1 MMKKLY
7 ILTLFS
13 CVTLSAQVDSTGIQP
28 KKVVD
33 FDVDSTQINT
43 HGVFNFEKVGSKQDT
58 ITVPA
63 PAKEMPGTS
72 VQMMAQYTLKGLE
85 VSGGTPYSTNQILR
99 FTGLQLGEEIEI
111 PGAKINNAIKKLWR
125 TNLFSDVEFFATK
138 VVGNEIYLR
147 VNLVALP
154 KINEVEIVGVKKSLR
169 ETLIKDNKLK
179 LNEKITQNLI
189 NQTKINIKNHFT
201 GKGFPDA
208 KVDFTTV
215 PVEGKNLTEDVKIVI
230 DKGPRVKVKD
240 IVIEGNKELKSGMLR
255 RKGFKNTTRTDLI
268 NILKSSKLVPKEYE
282 EDKENLIEVYKGY
295 GFRDA
300 KIVSDT
306 IERVSENR
314 YVVKVKVDEGERY
327 YLGDVTF
334 VGNSVY
340 DTEVLERIF
349 AYKKGDPYDAV
360 GINKKVSGSEKDDD
374 LHTLYLNNG
383 YLFSNATPIEKSVK
397 NDTID
402 LEIRIQEGE
411 QATWNRVT
419 FNGNTQTHD
428 HVIARELMTRPGD
441 LFSKSDIKRTYFKL
455 GGLGFFDPQ
464 QISQDIKPNV
474 EDNTVDIDWKLAPKS
489 SSQIELQGGYG
500 GGRFIGTLGLTF
512 QNFSIGNLFKGEAW
526 KPVPLGDG
534 QALSIRAQAGS
545 YFSNY
550 SISFTEPWIG
560 GSKPTAL
567 SLSVYNSNYKNLY
580 SSEDSKLRI
589 LGASVGLNKLL
600 AWPDDYF
607 RLNQAVSFQNYNFE
621 NYRYNVGTIQY
632 ENGQSNNLAYQ
643 IGLSRLSAGNDPVF
657 PTYGSDFNV
666 SLKVTPPYS
675 LLNNNKDYKAL
686 KEEGNFEQLYKWLEY
701 YKVQFSG
708 NWYKEL
714 VGKLVLRTGAEF
726 GLLGNY
732 NKDIGIS
739 PFERFFMGGTGLQ
752 ANRFDGREIV
762 PLRGYQDFTDGGG
775 QVGRDITP
783 LGGGT
788 IYDKF
793 LLELRYPITMGQQAK
808 IFGLGFFEAGNTWDD
823 HKEFKPFE
831 LKRSAGVG
839 IRVFMSAFGMLGFD
853 FGYGF
858 DPYLNSSGE
867 ASGWQTH
874 FIFGQSF

>member
-1 MMKKLY
+1 M
-7 ILTLFS
+7 LFN
-13 CVTLSAQVDSTGIQP
+13 LNAQVDSTTIVREP
-28 KKVVD
+28 MVN
-33 FDVDSTQINT
+33 FEVDSTQINT
-43 HGVFNFEKVGSKQDT
+43 DFLSMQSDT
-58 ITVPA
+58 VILDSLAVA
-63 PAKEMPGTS
+63 PPVEMPGTS
-72 VQMMAQYTLKGLE
+72 VQMMNTYILKGLD

-99 FTGLQLGEEIEI
+99 FTGLQLGEEIEV

-125 TNLFSDVEFFATK
+125 TNLFSDVEFFASR

-147 VNLVALP
+147 VNLIALP
-154 KINEVEIVGVKKSLR
+154 KINEVTIEGVKKSKKEEML
-169 ETLIKDNKLK
+169 EDNGLEA
-179 LNEKITQNLI
+179 NEKITQNLI
-189 NQTKINIKNHFT
+189 NQTKINIKNHFVE
-201 GKGFPDA
+201 KGYPDA
-208 KVDFTTV
+208 RVDFITT
-215 PVEGKNLTEDVKIVI
+215 PTEGKNLTEDVKIVV
-230 DKGPRVKVKD
+230 DQGPRVKVKD
-240 IVIEGNKELKSGMLR
+240 IIFEGNEEVKSSRLR
-255 RKGFKNTTRTDLI
+255 NKAFKNTTRTDLRH
-268 NILKSSKLVPKEYE
+268 ILKASKLVPEEYQ
-282 EDKENLIEVYKGY
+282 EDKENLIDLYKSY

-300 KIVSDT
+300 KIVSDS
-306 IERVSENR
+306 IVRVSEDR
-314 YVVKVKVDEGERY
+314 YVVHVKVEEGNRY
-327 YLGDVTF
+327 YLGDVDF

-340 DTEVLERIF
+340 STEVLQRVF
-349 AYKKGDPYDAV
+349 SYNTGDPYDAV

-383 YLFSNATPIEKSVK
+383 YLFSDVTPIEKSVK

-402 LEIRIQEGE
+402 LEIRIREGE

-428 HVIARELMTRPGD
+428 HVIARELYTLPGD
-441 LFSKSDIKRTYFKL
+441 LFSKSDIQRTYFKL
-455 GGLGFFDPQ
+455 GSLGFFDPQ
-464 QISQDIKPNV
+464 QISQEINPNM

-526 KPVPLGDG
+526 RPVPLGDG

-550 SISFTEPWIG
+550 SVSFTEPWIG
-560 GSKPTAL
+560 GSRPTAL
-567 SLSVYNSNYKNLY
+567 SLSVYNSNFENLY
-580 SSEDSKLRI
+580 SSDESKLRI

-600 AWPDDYF
+600 TWPDDYF
-607 RLNQAVSFQNYNFE
+607 RLSQSVSYQNYDFE
-621 NYRYNVGTIQY
+621 NYRYNIGSIQY
-632 ENGQSNNLAYQ
+632 ENGISHNLAYQ

-666 SLKVTPPYS
+666 SLKLTPPYS
-675 LLNNNKDYKAL
+675 LLNKNKDYAAL
-686 KEEGNFEQLYKWLEY
+686 QEAGDFEGLYKWLEY

-708 NWYKEL
+708 NWYTEII
-714 VGKLVLRTGAEF
+714 GKLVLRTGAEF
-726 GLLGNY
+726 GFLGSY
-732 NKDIGIS
+732 NKDIGVS

-762 PLRGYQDFTDGGG
+762 PLRGYEDFTDGGG
-775 QVGRDITP
+775 QAGRDITP

-788 IYDKF
+788 VYDKF

-808 IFGLGFFEAGNTWDD
+808 IFGLGFFEAGNTWSD
-823 HKEFKPFE
+823 KSEFKPFE
-831 LKRSAGVG
+831 LKRSAGFGV
-839 IRVFMSAFGMLGFD
+839 RVFMSAFGMLGFD

-858 DPYLNSSGE
+858 DPYLNSGTE

>member
-1 MMKKLY
+1 MKKNIFL
-7 ILTLFS
+7 IIFLS
-13 CVTLSAQVDSTGIQP
+13 CLALNAQVDSTGIQTQSII
-28 KKVVD
+28 D
-33 FDVDSTQINT
+33 FEIDSTQYDAAEL
-43 HGVFNFEKVGSKQDT
+43 FNLENISLTDT
-58 ITVPA
+58 IETKTEPA
-63 PAKEMPGTS
+63 QELPGTA
-72 VQMMAQYTLKGLE
+72 VEYMQRYNLKALE
-85 VSGGTPYSTNQILR
+85 VSGGTPYSTSQILR
-99 FTGLQLGEEIEI
+99 FTGLEIGEELEV

-138 VVGNEIYLR
+138 IVGSDIYLR
-147 VNLVALP
+147 VNLIALP
-154 KINEVEIVGVKKSLR
+154 RINEVEIEGVKKSVR
-169 ETLIKDNKLK
+169 ETFIKDNKLK
-179 LNEKITQNLI
+179 ENEKLTQNLI
-189 NQTKINIKNHFT
+189 NQTKINIRDYYT
-201 GKGFPDA
+201 EKGFPDS
-208 KVDFTTV
+208 KVDFQTT
-215 PVEGKNLTEDVKIVI
+215 PVEGKNLAEDVKITVER
-230 DKGPRVKVKD
+230 GPRVKIKD
-240 IVIEGNKELKSGMLR
+240 IKFHGNNELRSGLLR
-255 RKGFKNTTRTDLI
+255 RKGFKNTTRKSLR
-268 NILKSSKLVPKEYE
+268 NLLKSSKLVPEKYE
-282 EDKENLIEVYKGY
+282 EDKENLIDVYKSY

-306 IERVSENR
+306 VKRISEKR
-314 YVVKVKVDEGERY
+314 YEIDVTVDEGQRY

-340 DTEVLERIF
+340 NTEVLERIF
-349 AYKKGDPYDAV
+349 SYKKGDPYDAV
-360 GINKKVSGSEKDDD
+360 GINQKVSGSPKDDD
-374 LHTLYLNNG
+374 IHTLYLNNG
-383 YLFSNATPIEKSVK
+383 YLFANAIPIEKSVQ

-419 FNGNTQTHD
+419 FNGNIQTHD

-441 LFSKSDIKRTYFKL
+441 LFSKSDIQRTYFRL
-455 GGLGFFDPQ
+455 GGLGYFDPQ
-464 QISQDIKPNV
+464 QITQDIRPNI

-534 QALSIRAQAGS
+534 QSLSIRAQAGS

-567 SLSVYNSNYKNLY
+567 SLSIYNSNYENLY
-580 SSEDSKLRI
+580 SSQDSKLRI

-600 AWPDDYF
+600 TWPDDYF
-607 RLNQAVSFQNYNFE
+607 RLNQAVSYQNYNFK
-621 NYRYNVGTIQY
+621 NYRYNVGSIQY
-632 ENGQSNNLAYQ
+632 ENGQSHNLAYQ
-643 IGLSRLSAGNDPVF
+643 IGLSRLSAGNDPIF

-666 SLKVTPPYS
+666 SLKLTPPYS
-675 LLNNNKDYKAL
+675 LMNSSKDYKAL
-686 KEEGNFEQLYKWLEY
+686 NEAGDFEQLFKWLEY

-708 NWYKEL
+708 NWYQEVL
-714 VGKLVLRTGAEF
+714 GKLVLRTGMEF
-726 GLLGNY
+726 GFLGTY

-808 IFGLGFFEAGNTWDD
+808 IFGLTFFEAGNTWAD

-839 IRVFMSAFGMLGFD
+839 VRVFMSAFGMLGFD

-858 DPYLNSSGE
+858 DPYLHSNGE